1 VIEKNSSGM
10 VLSDLIISLWKLF
23 KEEHGTAQKPK
34 PCSEAGTQTGENNN
48 DYKKE

>member
-1 VIEKNSSGM
+1 MIEKNSSGM

-34 PCSEAGTQTGENNN
+34 PCSEVGTQTEENYN